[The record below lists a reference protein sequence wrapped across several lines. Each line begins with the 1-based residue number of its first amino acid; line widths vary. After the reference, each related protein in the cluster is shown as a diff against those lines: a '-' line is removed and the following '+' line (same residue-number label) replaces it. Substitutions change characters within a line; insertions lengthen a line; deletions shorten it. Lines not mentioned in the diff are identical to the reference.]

1 MMKIEFY
8 KNMGGR
14 CENCGRSIK
23 HVYVIEDDGFWFKCG
38 SECVRNY
45 LNITEAAKKYILKQ
59 IKEAQQYLDKKAKLE
74 KLLETNDIDAIR
86 DFIRDYRNEE
96 TVLKEAYD
104 WLRVYQSRAE
114 RIMEKLNTK
123 LNESGI
129 RVREIYKKSVT
140 QKQGEVSA

>member
-1 MMKIEFY
+1 MKIEFY

-23 HVYVIEDDGFWFKCG
+23 HVYVVEDDGFWFKCG
-38 SECVRNY
+38 SECIRSY

-74 KLLETNDIDAIR
+74 KLLEANDIDAIR
-86 DFIRDYRNEE
+86 DFIRDRRDEE
-96 TVLKEAYD
+96 TVIREAYD
-104 WLRVYQSRAE
+104 WLMVYEGRAK
-114 RIMEKLNTK
+114 RIMEKLNEK

-129 RVREIYKKSVT
+129 RIRREVKEAKE
-140 QKQGEVSA
+140 KAGLAL

>member
-1 MMKIEFY
+1 MRIEFY

-23 HVYVIEDDGFWFKCG
+23 HVYVVEDDGFWFKCG
-38 SECVRNY
+38 SECIRHY

-74 KLLETNDIDAIR
+74 KLLEANDIEAIR
-86 DFIRDYRNEE
+86 DFIRDRRDEE
-96 TVLKEAYD
+96 TVLENAYD
-104 WLRVYQSRAE
+104 WLRVYEGRAK
-114 RIMEKLNTK
+114 RIMEKLNAK

-129 RVREIYKKSVT
+129 RIRK
-140 QKQGEVSA
+140 EVKEAKEKAGLAL

>member
-1 MMKIEFY
+1 MKIEFY

-23 HVYVIEDDGFWFKCG
+23 HVYVVEDDGFWFKCG
-38 SECVRNY
+38 SECIRNY

-74 KLLETNDIDAIR
+74 KLLEANDIEAIR
-86 DFIRDYRNEE
+86 DFIRDRRDEE

-104 WLRVYQSRAE
+104 WLEVYEARAKK
-114 RIMEKLNTK
+114 IMRKLNEK

-129 RVREIYKKSVT
+129 RIRREVKEAKE
-140 QKQGEVSA
+140 KAGLAL